1 MAEDA
6 AASMVPGQ
14 RRVHHFVPSLR
25 GIRVSPTAMSVT
37 DVPKF
42 PLKAEMELFDLSP
55 YLRPGQNKI
64 AFTQIDSM
72 VDYVLVLHGHYP
84 TPAQIAP
91 VRARWDE
98 RKRFREQLAW
108 LARPISPGI

>member
-1 MAEDA
+1 
-6 AASMVPGQ
+6 
-14 RRVHHFVPSLR
+14 
-25 GIRVSPTAMSVT
+25 MSVT